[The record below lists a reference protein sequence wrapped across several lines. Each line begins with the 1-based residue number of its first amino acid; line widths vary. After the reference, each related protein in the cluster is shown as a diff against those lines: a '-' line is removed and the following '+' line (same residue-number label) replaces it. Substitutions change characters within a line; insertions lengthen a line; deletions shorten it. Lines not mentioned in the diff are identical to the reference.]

1 MKSTTIKNHQKLL
14 SLTLALTT
22 TAVSLIPFQVSAKP
36 NQEFRD
42 NSSTVPSSF
51 NYTKQNNGSY
61 RPYTAYPSNNTPNSS
76 VQNQGQINSLNI
88 GIIIPANY
96 PEANKI
102 LVTRQETMALV
113 LTVASNVRD
122 NNNRIII
129 PSGSQIVGEIIPEGN
144 GSKFVGNTLIL
155 NNGSEYEI
163 NVSSRVITTTET
175 ISAGKNTDAIWQ
187 GALAGTGAAAIITG
201 VTGDKRI
208 TPLELLGGAGIGA
221 LGGLILGGNRNQEL
235 ISIDPQRDFDLTLN
249 SNFRMNNTNNTSINN
264 GNNGNNTNN
273 STWRT
278 W

>member
-1 MKSTTIKNHQKLL
+1 MKSTTIKNNQKLL

-36 NQEFRD
+36 NQEFSDR
-42 NSSTVPSSF
+42 SSKVTLPL

-61 RPYTAYPSNNTPNSS
+61 RPYTAYPSNNIPSS
-76 VQNQGQINSLNI
+76 PVQNQGQINSLNI
-88 GIIIPANY
+88 GTIIPSTY
-96 PEANKI
+96 TEANKI

-113 LTVASNVRD
+113 LTVTSNVRD

-129 PSGSQIVGEIIPEGN
+129 PSGSQIIGEIIPDGN
-144 GSKFVGNTLIL
+144 GSRFVGHTLML

-163 NVSSRVITTTET
+163 NASSKVITTTET
-175 ISAGKNTDAIWQ
+175 VSSGKNTDAIWQ

-201 VTGDKRI
+201 VSGDKRI

-221 LGGLILGGNRNQEL
+221 LGGLILGGDRTQEL
-235 ISIDPQRDFDLTLN
+235 ISINPQRDFDLTLT
-249 SNFRMNNTNNTSINN
+249 SDFAMNNLNNTTTNNRNT
-264 GNNGNNTNN
+264 TNN
-273 STWRT
+273 STVRT